1 MLAKTTKISFDQLY
15 LYNCISLSDL
25 CERLVREKKTF
36 TISDL
41 GTLRNYNKK
50 LMRTLQFNT
59 QSTCTF
65 QLPSFMLLC
74 TLSVRGFFFF
84 LFLVREW
91 SQEGEKKAKVPS
103 SPPPKSS
110 LCCERKTKILWNPG
124 QTGWAQLYLGV
135 HLNPVEKVKPVL

>member
-65 QLPSFMLLC
+65 
-74 TLSVRGFFFF
+74 
-84 LFLVREW
+84 
-91 SQEGEKKAKVPS
+91 
-103 SPPPKSS
+103 
-110 LCCERKTKILWNPG
+110 
-124 QTGWAQLYLGV
+124 
-135 HLNPVEKVKPVL
+135 